1 MKRMKRLHGVTLLVI
16 AAAAIAAGVWFLNGG
31 PGEPAAQTAAAGS
44 GQAAGGA
51 QAAALAEPPREGAV
65 RVARDA
71 AGLPPPVGDR
81 PPRTVVVE
89 LTAVELDGQLMD
101 GITYTYWTFNGTVPG
116 PMIRVREGDT
126 VELRLTNA
134 PGNIH
139 PHSIDLHAVNG
150 PHGGGSATQVLP
162 GETKAFRFKALNPG
176 LYIYHCA
183 TPYVPAHIANGMYGL
198 ILVEPAGG
206 LEPVDREYYIVQ
218 GEFYTDLRPYQKG
231 HAQFHAEAMW
241 QEIPNFVVFNG
252 QFNALT
258 GDHRLTARVGERVR
272 LFIGNAGPNL
282 ASSVHVIGEIFDVVH
297 KEAASEAA
305 TNIQTTLIPAGG
317 AAWVEFTVDVPGEY
331 TLVDHAINRALGKG
345 AVATLYVEGPEN
357 PEIFEPLDPEG

>member
-1 MKRMKRLHGVTLLVI
+1 MPR
-16 AAAAIAAGVWFLNGG
+16 G
-31 PGEPAAQTAAAGS
+31 PGHKAEREPAAQTAAGGS
-44 GQAAGGA
+44 GQATGGA

-101 GITYTYWTFNGTVPG
+101 GITYTYWTFDGTVPG

-206 LEPVDREYYIVQ
+206 LEPVDRE
-218 GEFYTDLRPYQKG
+218 
-231 HAQFHAEAMW
+231 
-241 QEIPNFVVFNG
+241 
-252 QFNALT
+252 
-258 GDHRLTARVGERVR
+258 
-272 LFIGNAGPNL
+272 
-282 ASSVHVIGEIFDVVH
+282 
-297 KEAASEAA
+297 
-305 TNIQTTLIPAGG
+305 
-317 AAWVEFTVDVPGEY
+317 
-331 TLVDHAINRALGKG
+331 
-345 AVATLYVEGPEN
+345 
-357 PEIFEPLDPEG
+357 